1 MSYGEERENFF
12 FLWYEEQVVPSLF
25 FSLPFFLNSKLCEK
39 HPMMISCS
47 WGVQSHILIYSCFC
61 LIHLTIICSFIHTLL
76 PPSVILLLSKTHQSL
91 VPFFFQLSFQMK
103 TRLTL
108 VWQWHIAAVCHHI
121 PSPQHV
127 LAKSPRV
134 DFPLHLFFPYIHP
147 SSKHFLLMTTA
158 SSSLSSP
165 YYCWFASF
173 HLSVSVWAA
182 SEL

>member
-1 MSYGEERENFF
+1 MKNILWW
-12 FLWYEEQVVPSLF
+12 FLAPEASNQISSSIAAF
-25 FSLPFFLNSKLCEK
+25 ASSISPF
-39 HPMMISCS
+39 
-47 WGVQSHILIYSCFC
+47 
-61 LIHLTIICSFIHTLL
+61 SFIHTPL

-91 VPFFFQLSFQMK
+91 VPSFFQLSFQMK

-127 LAKSPRV
+127 LANSPHV